1 MIKAR
6 FGDRLD
12 EWVRTLFPFLQRW
25 RLHPNL
31 LTVIGT
37 LVSLGAAAF
46 FATGRLAVGALVML
60 AGGFF
65 DLVDGV
71 VARQQNRSSTFG
83 AFLDS
88 TLDRL
93 ADMAILVGIA
103 THFAIAGEA
112 EHVLLTGITLVSVVL
127 VSYTKAL
134 ADKYVG
140 SLEGGL
146 LERGER
152 VGILAAGAVFGFL
165 VAALW
170 IVAIGS
176 AITVLQRVAIAYRQL
191 ERLDATAKSGLEGHS

>member
-1 MIKAR
+1 MIKAK

-12 EWVRTLFPFLQRW
+12 VWLQTLFPFLLRW
-25 RLHPNL
+25 RIHPHL
-31 LTVIGT
+31 LTVAGT
-37 LVSLGAAAF
+37 VVSLGAATL
-46 FATGRLAVGALVML
+46 FATGRLVAGALVML

-71 VARQQNRSSTFG
+71 VARQQNRSTTFG

-93 ADMAILVGIA
+93 VDMVILVGIA
-103 THFAIAGEA
+103 VHFAIADEA
-112 EHVLLTGITLVSVVL
+112 EYVLLSGVTLVLVVL

-152 VGILAAGAVFGFL
+152 VGILAAGGAFGFL
-165 VAALW
+165 VVALW
-170 IVAIGS
+170 IIAVGS
-176 AITVLQRVAIAYRQL
+176 AITVVQRMAMAYREL
-191 ERLDATAKSGLEGHS
+191 ERFDAAAKSGVGERS